1 MFMLPLIFAM
11 MAPTTVE
18 ETTTAA
24 QDPVVV
30 FTNEETSVVADPVV
44 GGGGPEEGAE
54 KAESAENGALEA
66 EDPVLTSKLEQKL
79 AESIAENAS
88 NIVAKLKVE
97 AEARGVETARLEAER
112 RIKELE
118 DQKIEESLARR
129 RIGTKVF
136 KLAHANAEE
145 LATRFNETWN
155 GEFGAGWKLTKI
167 AQPFPEANAIM
178 VTAPRMVLDTCEKVI
193 EQVDV
198 QPKQVYIEARFV
210 ELSNNASHKLGIDWQ
225 MLDGMRG
232 SLALDAGYKA
242 QNLKGVSTFN
252 SSDGSFTVGDTT
264 GRQNANLSHINGTIG
279 MSELYVILRALES
292 NEDARTFSNP
302 KIIVT
307 SGKRALVDMTTK
319 YPNVTIAAKKQFN
332 TSGTS
337 TDLDMK
343 MASIPGEDK
352 FMFANEAFF
361 SWGISLE
368 VTPRIG
374 TNGLINVQI
383 VPTISDCTDFVTA
396 GTSNKKNDD
405 DVGYSAKYPVINV
418 QRLVTE
424 FNMASGT
431 TAVIGGL
438 SRTVET
444 QQDNGIPWLRDIWWI
459 GPRLFG
465 SRVRVKEQKE
475 IIVFVTVGLVDPNNI
490 RKDAGLPK
498 NAVLGRLYTDEVRL
512 EPGDRDAKSVEGMR
526 SLDLRSLE
534 EQYANPQNTNVVTK
548 TSWFGDSE
556 PAEGKNEEGKE
567 VE

>member
-1 MFMLPLIFAM
+1 M

-24 QDPVVV
+24 QDPIVV
-30 FTNEETSVVADPVV
+30 FTNEETSVVADPLA
-44 GGGGPEEGAE
+44 GGNDEGEGKDAI
-54 KAESAENGALEA
+54 ESAENGALEA
-66 EDPVLTSKLEQKL
+66 DDPVLSSQIEQK
-79 AESIAENAS
+79 IAEEIAQNAS
-88 NIVAKLKVE
+88 NIVEKLKVE
-97 AEARGVETARLEAER
+97 AEARGIEAARLEAER

-242 QNLKGVSTFN
+242 QNLKGVSSFN
-252 SSDGSFTVGDTT
+252 SSDGSFTVGDNV
-264 GRQNANLSHINGTIG
+264 GRQTANLSHVNGTIG

-307 SGKRALVDMTTK
+307 SGKRAVVDMTTK

-383 VPTISDCTDFVTA
+383 VPTISDCSEFVTA
-396 GTSNKKNDD
+396 GTSNNSKKNDD
-405 DVGYSAKYPVINV
+405 DVGYSAKYPIINV

-512 EPGDRDAKSVEGMR
+512 EPGDRDANSVEGMR

-534 EQYANPQNTNVVTK
+534 EQYANPQNTNIVNRAGWFE
-548 TSWFGDSE
+548 TSKPSE
-556 PAEGKNEEGKE
+556 EKNEEGKE